1 MTIRRICAAI
11 LTAAVS
17 LLFFIQPAS
26 AQRSTRVCL
35 DVCDKIPVS
44 ATQKLCCQAR
54 CFCEYPPDYM
64 SPSERRSACKDAAA
78 LCR

>member
-1 MTIRRICAAI
+1 MMIRRLCAAI
-11 LTAAVS
+11 LTAAVIV
-17 LLFFIQPAS
+17 LFFVDPAA
-26 AQRSTRVCL
+26 AQRTTNVCL
-35 DVCDKIPVS
+35 DVCDKLPAS

-64 SPSERRSACKDAAA
+64 SPQERRSACKDVKL